1 MMATERNP
9 FDRIP
14 EQETNVVPLAP
25 ETEDI
30 DATFEVAEDGG
41 VIVDFSDNIEMEASE
56 DIAEWYG
63 NMIEKMDED
72 ELEEISANVIENFE
86 ADKDSRSEWESMFER
101 GFDLLGLKLEQGSEP
116 FQGACTAVHPL
127 LIESAVKFQSK
138 ASGEL
143 FPANGPVKARIMG
156 KSTTEKELQAN
167 RVQNFMNY
175 QLTEQMPEYFDEF
188 ERMLF
193 HLPLIGSAFKK
204 L

>member
-1 MMATERNP
+1 MATERNP

-14 EQETNVVPLAP
+14 EQENNVVPLMS
-25 ETEDI
+25 EQEEL
-30 DATFEVAEDGG
+30 DATFEVSDDGG
-41 VIVDFSDNIEMEASE
+41 VIVDFSENVEMKASE

-63 NMIEKMDED
+63 NMAEDMDED
-72 ELEEISANVIENFE
+72 DLADIAADVIENFE
-86 ADKDSRSEWESMFER
+86 ADKDSRAEWESMFER

-116 FQGACTAVHPL
+116 FEGACTAVHPL

-143 FPANGPVKARIMG
+143 FPSNGPIKAQILG
-156 KSTTEKELQAN
+156 KSTTDKELQAN

-193 HLPLIGSAFKK
+193 HLPLIGSACY
-204 L
+204 LS